1 MGFEL
6 RSKDK
11 VVTESTK
18 VAKPKVIPIKT
29 DRQKEGERL
38 ASMKEKAGDI
48 KQLGS
53 KSELGMQ
60 KNIDQML
67 NPLTAFGYAA
77 RNEEMPRNFGKGP
90 RNILDN
96 VVDIVNPFYYAKK
109 GLSAI
114 DNTASGVSNVA
125 KGKLPSAKRDFK
137 NAAVDALEVLPAAAS
152 IVGEVKLAERLIKG
166 KNYTAK
172 NAVRTLD
179 KSVGKVDDVVSSAN
193 KLKTNNEPAGIKSIN
208 KILESVDGKNYASK
222 YKSVKK
228 APSTQGASS
237 STLDNIMNYSKTG
250 KEPQKKIVGYL
261 DDASEEPTLFEKFSE
276 KWKNDTEK
284 SFRKIGEE
292 TGKHLKEFEATH
304 GASYSERDA
313 NLFAR
318 LKGTDAGKRDPLV
331 TNVIKE
337 ENDKFK
343 YAEEFGY
350 TKSARKDKRKVD
362 NAFAAKHG
370 IGESGYTKTDELL
383 NNVYSQGYDSKING
397 RTAHIDG
404 TVNKKFYKKDIAPRL
419 ENLVTKNKLKS
430 EETLYRGD
438 RDYAVKKVWRN
449 GEKLPKGSVSFSNL
463 QKGDVWKPGSFV
475 STSIDKN
482 VASGFGKIRS
492 EIKAP
497 AGQSTLY
504 SNSVRGGQFT
514 SEKEALLPSKLK
526 FKVEGKKGTGG
537 NIDFKHS
544 IVNPYTVAGA
554 IGGSMMFSG
563 NKKK

>member
-6 RSKDK
+6 RSQGKNK
-11 VVTESTK
+11 TITESTK
-18 VAKPKVIPIKT
+18 VARPKVIPIKT
-29 DRQKEGERL
+29 DRQKENERL
-38 ASMKEKAGDI
+38 SSMKEKAGDI
-48 KQLGS
+48 KQYTPQS
-53 KSELGMQ
+53 KTNKVVEVA
-60 KNIDQML
+60 L

-77 RNEEMPRNFGKGP
+77 RNSDIPNNFSKGP

-96 VVDIVNPFYYAKK
+96 AVDIVNPSFYTKK
-109 GLSAI
+109 GISAI
-114 DNTASGVSNVA
+114 GNTASGISNVA

-152 IVGEVKLAERLIKG
+152 IVGEVKLAERLSKV
-166 KNYTAK
+166 KNYTVK

-179 KSVGKVDDVVSSAN
+179 KSVGKVDDIVNSVN
-193 KLKTNNEPAGIKSIN
+193 KLS
-208 KILESVDGKNYASK
+208 
-222 YKSVKK
+222 
-228 APSTQGASS
+228 
-237 STLDNIMNYSKTG
+237 TG
-250 KEPQKKIVGYL
+250 KEPQKKIVGYIEYP
-261 DDASEEPTLFEKFSE
+261 SEESTLYGKFSE
-276 KWKNDTEK
+276 KWKRNVEK
-284 SFRKIGEE
+284 SFRQIGEK
-292 TGKHLKEFEATH
+292 TGKNLKEFEATH
-304 GASYSERDA
+304 GASYSERDV

-331 TNVIKE
+331 SNVIKE
-337 ENDKFK
+337 QSDKLK
-343 YAEEFGY
+343 HAEEFGLH
-350 TKSARKDKRKVD
+350 KPSMQDKIKQD
-362 NAFAAKHG
+362 NAFETKHG
-370 IGESGYTKTDELL
+370 IDKSGFTKTDELL

-404 TVNKKFYKKDIAPRL
+404 VVNKKFYKKDIAPRL

-438 RDYAVKKVWRN
+438 KDYAVKKVWRN
-449 GEKLPKGSVSFSNL
+449 GEKLPKGSVAFSDL

-504 SNSVRGGQFT
+504 SNSVKGGQYT

-526 FKVEGKKGTGG
+526 FKVEGRTGTGG
-537 NIDFKHS
+537 NINFKHS
-544 IVNPYTVAGA
+544 IVNPYTVTGT
-554 IGGSMMFSG
+554 IGGSMMFGG